1 MICGPVLWDKYWM
14 NPPNLS
20 ELYNRAWS
28 YLVAG
33 VKGQSTARLVV
44 LASVDP
50 SGQPEA
56 RSVVLR
62 SADPAQSRLEF
73 HTDVDSQKV
82 TSLHHMPR
90 AQIHV
95 WDPTDHVQLRLDVQV
110 ALRQDDYASEQWKK
124 VPGPSQIAY
133 GKTPSTGRVI
143 PGPFAYETTSSQE
156 NFVVADCLVRTID
169 YLCLD
174 GPHFRAVFKAS
185 DGWKGAWL
193 SP

>member
-1 MICGPVLWDKYWM
+1 M
-14 NPPNLS
+14 NPPKLK

-33 VKGQSTARLVV
+33 VKEQNPARVVV
-44 LASVDP
+44 LATVNP
-50 SGQPEA
+50 NGEPKA

-62 SADPAQSRLEF
+62 RADPAQSRLEF

-82 TSLHHMPR
+82 TDLRHTPK

-95 WDPTDHVQLRLDVQV
+95 WDPTGLVQLRLDVQV
-110 ALRQDDYASEQWKK
+110 GLRQDDYASEQWKK

-133 GKTPSTGRVI
+133 GKAPPTGRAI
-143 PGPFAYETTSSQE
+143 AGAFEYQNTASRE
-156 NFVVADCLVRTID
+156 NFIIADCSVCEMD

-174 GPHFRAVFKAS
+174 GPHFRAVFQAE
-185 DGWKGAWL
+185 DGWKGAWR

>member
-1 MICGPVLWDKYWM
+1 M
-14 NPPNLS
+14 NPPELT

-33 VKGQSTARLVV
+33 VKGQSSARVVV
-44 LASVDP
+44 LATINP
-50 SGQPEA
+50 NGEPEA

-62 SADPAQSRLEF
+62 RADPAQSRLEF

-82 TSLHHMPR
+82 TSLRHMPK

-95 WDPTDHVQLRLDVQV
+95 WDPTHHVQLRLDVQV
-110 ALRQDDYASEQWKK
+110 ALRQDDYASEQWNK

-133 GKTPSTGRVI
+133 GKTPPTGQVVR
-143 PGPFAYETTSSQE
+143 GPFAYETTSSQE

-174 GPHFRAVFKAS
+174 GPHLRAVFQAS

>member
-1 MICGPVLWDKYWM
+1 M
-14 NPPNLS
+14 NPPELT

-33 VKGQSTARLVV
+33 VKGQSSARVVV
-44 LASVDP
+44 LATINP
-50 SGQPEA
+50 NGEPEA

-62 SADPAQSRLEF
+62 RADPAQSRLEF

-82 TSLHHMPR
+82 TDLRHTPK

-95 WDPTDHVQLRLDVQV
+95 WDPTGLVQLRLDVQV
-110 ALRQDDYASEQWKK
+110 DLRQDDYTSEQWKK

-133 GKTPSTGRVI
+133 GKAPPTGRAI
-143 PGPFAYETTSSQE
+143 AGPFEYKNTAVRE
-156 NFVVADCLVRTID
+156 NFIVADCLVRKID

-174 GPHFRAVFKAS
+174 GPHFRAVFQAE
-185 DGWKGAWL
+185 DGWKGVWR